1 MNSSPNVE
9 VGSARASSP
18 ETTSCVIEA
27 RDLIKDFGKV
37 RALNGLSLCIEE
49 GETYGLLGPNGSGK
63 TTFIRMI
70 AGLVKPTS
78 GDLTVLAH
86 KMPSQ
91 ANRVSQIIGYMPQ
104 LQALYGDLSIWE
116 NVQFFARIYGIA
128 NASQRNA
135 RVSEVLD
142 LVELLQRKDSLVSTI
157 SGGMKQRLSLA
168 CALVHSP
175 KLLLLDEPTVGVDP
189 ELRQTFW
196 GYFRTLNS
204 QGVTIVVSSHVMD
217 EADRC
222 DRLGLMRAGRLL
234 AVGTP
239 DEIRRMAGND
249 NLETAFLSLAG
260 KERVAVGA

>member
-1 MNSSPNVE
+1 MNSNPIIE
-9 VGSARASSP
+9 AQTAYTPGATA
-18 ETTSCVIEA
+18 SCVIEA
-27 RDLIKDFGKV
+27 KDLVKDFGKV
-37 RALNGLSLCIEE
+37 RALNGFSLCING

-91 ANRVSQIIGYMPQ
+91 ATRVSQVIGYMPQ
-104 LQALYGDLSIWE
+104 LQALYSDLSIWE
-116 NVQFFARIYGIA
+116 NLQFFARIYGMS

-142 LVELLQRKDSLVSTI
+142 LVELLPRRDSLVSTI

-168 CALVHSP
+168 CALIHSP

-204 QGVTIVVSSHVMD
+204 QGVTLVVSSHVMD

-249 NLETAFLSLAG
+249 NLEKAFLALAG
-260 KERVAVGA
+260 KERVES